1 MSEEFQ
7 RRVAA
12 ADQLRDAGDLAGALL
27 LYEDIT
33 RDDPKSATGPYKQ
46 GTALGRLGRNS
57 EAEQRYRDAL
67 AIDENYPEALNNLA
81 ALLVARGEWDE
92 ADTCFRHALAEKP
105 DYFEACLGY
114 SHLLLMAWRV
124 MEALHFSRRA
134 CALNPTSAVAF
145 ERTGI
150 ILRKLGRIGAALT
163 SIRRATELD
172 PGLAAPWGSLAA
184 TLQSLGRHR
193 EADEAYAAAVG
204 AGMAAGGKDPLPH
217 SNFAYFSNYLDIPRA
232 QSWERHRAFG
242 AWARQQ
248 LGAVPVPAIT
258 TRPQAGR
265 RLRVGFV
272 SGDLRRHSVAYFVRG
287 ALEHLDRSQFQLFA
301 YFDSHKED
309 DVSAW
314 LKPMFHHW
322 RDIFAKSH
330 ESALA
335 QIREDRIDILVDL
348 SGHTGANRTM
358 LFARRA
364 APVQLSYL
372 GYPNTTGLDTMDYRL
387 TDIWADPAGDGDE
400 FHAETLWRLPRSF
413 LCYAPPETTPEVSL
427 RNAAADS
434 AVVFGS
440 FNNRVKISEACMA
453 AWIQILLR
461 VPESRLVI
469 KSIMGTEDEE
479 SREDLKQGFLDCGI
493 AAERIEVLRFDDNL
507 DDHLEHYAEIDIALD
522 TFPYNGTTT
531 TCEALWM
538 GVPVVSLIGDRH
550 AARVGS
556 SLLSNAG
563 LEEMVGESVEDYIR
577 IAAELSADRPRLAQ
591 LRATMRERLQ
601 TSALLD
607 RHAMSQ
613 AMGEALRGM
622 WQGYCNGFSAELPVD
637 DEMVKQDQPIRLHI
651 GGKKIKEGWKIF
663 DIEPR
668 DEVDF
673 VGDIRD
679 LSAFA
684 EASCVEV
691 YASHVLEHLP
701 PQDILT
707 VLNGLH
713 RLLVPGGNLY
723 LSVPDFEVL
732 CWLFVGTTFS
742 KPEKFHVMQMAFG
755 GQENEHDLHRIGLTF
770 DFMLD
775 YLKDVGFSS
784 VEHVESF
791 GLFPDASEKIFSGH
805 RISLNLIVTK

>member
-7 RRVAA
+7 RRIAE
-12 ADQLRDAGDLAGALL
+12 ADQLRDAGDLAGALV
-27 LYEDIT
+27 LYEELT
-33 RDDPKSATGPYKQ
+33 RDVPNSAVGPYKQ
-46 GTALGRLGRNS
+46 GTALGRLGRSS

-81 ALLVARGEWDE
+81 LLLVARGEWDE

-114 SHLLLMAWRV
+114 SHLLLLAWRV

-134 CALNPTSAVAF
+134 CALNPKSAAAF
-145 ERTGI
+145 ERTGSV
-150 ILRKLGRIGAALT
+150 LRKLGRIAEALT
-163 SIRRATELD
+163 AIRRATELD
-172 PGLAAPWGSLAA
+172 PGLAAPWGSLAGI
-184 TLQSLGRHR
+184 LQNLGRHR
-193 EADEAYAAAVG
+193 EADEAYAVAVN
-204 AGMAAGGKDPLPH
+204 AGLAAGGKDPLPH
-217 SNFAYFSNYLDIPRA
+217 SNFAYFSNYLDISRE
-232 QSWERHRAFG
+232 QSWQRHRAFG

-248 LGAVPVPAIT
+248 LGAAQVPTIT

-322 RDIFAKSH
+322 RDIFATSH

-387 TDIWADPAGDGDE
+387 TDIWADPEGDGDE

-427 RNAAADS
+427 RNAAADGG
-434 AVVFGS
+434 VVFGS
-440 FNNRVKISEACMA
+440 FNNRVKISDACLA
-453 AWIQILLR
+453 AWVQLLQR
-461 VPESRLVI
+461 VPDSRLVI
-469 KSIMGTEDEE
+469 KSIMGTEDAE
-479 SREDLKQGFLDCGI
+479 SRESLRQGFLAGGI
-493 AAERIEVLRFDDNL
+493 AAERIEVLRFDQEL

-550 AARVGS
+550 AARVGR
-556 SLLSNAG
+556 SLLSSVG
-563 LEEMVGESVEDYIR
+563 LADLLGESVEDYIR
-577 IAAELSADRPRLAQ
+577 IAAELGADRPRLAQ
-591 LRATMRERLQ
+591 LRATMRERLRS
-601 TSALLD
+601 SALLD

-613 AMGEALRGM
+613 ALGEALRGM
-622 WQGYCNGFSAELPVD
+622 WLDYSNGFSADLPVD
-637 DEMVKQDQPIRLHI
+637 HDLVQQEQPIRLHI
-651 GGKKIKEGWKIF
+651 GGRKAREGWKIF
-663 DIEPR
+663 DIEAR

-673 VGDIRD
+673 VGDVRD
-679 LSAFA
+679 MSAFA
-684 EASCVEV
+684 EASCAEV

-701 PQDILT
+701 PQDILA

-713 RLLVPGGNLY
+713 RILVPGGTLY

-732 CWLFVGTTFS
+732 CWLFVGSTFS

-755 GQENEHDLHRIGLTF
+755 GQDTEHDLHRIGLTF

-775 YLKDVGFSS
+775 YLRDVGFSS

>member
-7 RRVAA
+7 RRIAE
-12 ADQLRDAGDLAGALL
+12 ADELRDAGDLADVLVQ
-27 LYEDIT
+27 YEELT
-33 RDDPKSATGPYKQ
+33 RDFPNSAIGPYKQ
-46 GTALGRLGRNS
+46 GTAFGRLGRS
-57 EAEQRYRDAL
+57 REAEQRYRDAL
-67 AIDENYPEALNNLA
+67 VIDENYPEALNNLA

-114 SHLLLMAWRV
+114 AHLLLMAWRV

-134 CALNPTSAVAF
+134 CALNPASAVAF
-145 ERTGI
+145 ERAGI
-150 ILRKLGRIGAALT
+150 TLRKLGRIGEALT
-163 SIRRATELD
+163 AIRRATELD

-184 TLQSLGRHR
+184 TLQNLGRHR
-193 EADEAYAAAVG
+193 DADETYAAAVG
-204 AGMAAGGKDPLPH
+204 AGLAAGGKDPLPH
-217 SNFAYFSNYLDIPRA
+217 SNFAYFSNYLDISRE

-248 LGAVPVPAIT
+248 LGAVPVPTIM
-258 TRPQAGR
+258 TRPQTGR

-322 RDIFAKSH
+322 RDIFATSH

-372 GYPNTTGLDTMDYRL
+372 GYPNTTGLDTMDFRL
-387 TDIWADPAGDGDE
+387 TDIWADPEGNGDE
-400 FHAETLWRLPRSF
+400 FHAEILWRLPRCF
-413 LCYAPPETTPEVSL
+413 LCYAPPETTPEVSG
-427 RNAAADS
+427 RNATTDDV
-434 AVVFGS
+434 VVFGS
-440 FNNRVKISEACMA
+440 FNNRVKISDACMT
-453 AWIQILLR
+453 AWIQLLR
-461 VPESRLVI
+461 RIPRSRLVI
-469 KSIMGTEDEE
+469 KSITGTEDEE
-479 SREDLKQGFLDCGI
+479 SREDLKQHFIDSGI
-493 AAERIEVLRFDDNL
+493 VAERIEVLRFDDKL
-507 DDHLEHYAEIDIALD
+507 DDHLGHYAEIDIALD

-538 GVPVVSLIGDRH
+538 GVPVVSLVGDRH
-550 AARVGS
+550 AARVGN
-556 SLLSNAG
+556 SLLQNAG
-563 LEEMVGESVEDYIR
+563 LGEMVGQNVEDYVR

-591 LRATMRERLQ
+591 LRTTMRERLQ

-622 WQGYCNGFSAELPVD
+622 WLRYCNGFSADLPAD
-637 DEMVKQDQPIRLHI
+637 DDLVQPDQPIRLHI
-651 GGKKIKEGWKIF
+651 GGKEIKEGWKIF

-673 VGDIRD
+673 VGDVRD
-679 LSAFA
+679 MSAFA
-684 EASCVEV
+684 EASCAEV

-701 PQDILT
+701 PQDILAA
-707 VLNGLH
+707 LNGLH
-713 RLLVPGGNLY
+713 RILVPGGTLY

-732 CWLFVGTTFS
+732 CWLFVGPTFS

-755 GQENEHDLHRIGLTF
+755 GQDNEHDLHRIGLTF

-775 YLKDVGFSS
+775 YLRDVGFSS

-791 GLFPDASEKIFSGH
+791 GLFSDASEKIFSGH